1 MAEYTGPLLDAPA
14 APTTPTA
21 KPKQKPYVPLQ
32 QVMPNAPPAASQAAT
47 VQPLNAQLPEFVP
60 SPPPAGLTPKA
71 RNEFIANEANRV
83 AAKKIEKQAQ
93 ASALPPTDFSAKAKK
108 LKDFEGYLTDYKTE
122 LEKDLMVFPKEIP
135 IIPSQGMAIP
145 LPVGSDTARM
155 NSKYTALL
163 MGLKDAYELGAL
175 TGPDMSI
182 VESQLTNPATIAG
195 ALTSR
200 DAMKEQVKVME
211 GLLNRAKQNLESSYG
226 RKMDFG
232 AATPSNPSN
241 DPLGLR
247 TRKP

>member
-1 MAEYTGPLLDAPA
+1 MMGLFDDLYGTPEAAPA
-14 APTTPTA
+14 Q
-21 KPKQKPYVPLQ
+21 KPKGKQGYTPLQ
-32 QVMPNAPPAASQAAT
+32 QVVPNQQVLATAEAPE
-47 VQPLNAQLPEFVP
+47 LVP

-71 RNEFIANEANRV
+71 RNEFIANEANRI
-83 AAKKIEKQAQ
+83 AAEKIKRSQTGAP
-93 ASALPPTDFSAKAKK
+93 PPTDFSAKAKK

-122 LEKDLMVFPKEIP
+122 LDKDLMVFPKEIP
-135 IIPSQGMAIP
+135 LVPSQGMAIP

-195 ALTSR
+195 AMTSR

-211 GLLNRAKQNLESSYG
+211 GLLSRSKQNLESSYG
-226 RKMDFG
+226 RKMDLG
-232 AATPSNPSN
+232 APQGVSNPAN

>member
-14 APTTPTA
+14 APTTPAA

-32 QVMPNAPPAASQAAT
+32 QVMPNAPLAASQAAT
-47 VQPLNAQLPEFVP
+47 VQPSNAQFPELVP
-60 SPPPAGLTPKA
+60 TPPPAGLTPKA
-71 RNEFIANEANRV
+71 RNEFIANEANRI
-83 AAKKIEKQAQ
+83 AAKKIERAQ
-93 ASALPPTDFSAKAKK
+93 SGALPPTDFSAKAKK
-108 LKDFEGYLTDYKTE
+108 LKDFEGYLIDYKTE
-122 LEKDLMVFPKEIP
+122 LDKDLMVFPKEIP

-175 TGPDMSI
+175 TGPDMGI
-182 VESQLTNPATIAG
+182 VESQITNPATIAG

-200 DAMKEQVKVME
+200 EAMKEQVKVME
-211 GLLNRAKQNLESSYG
+211 GLLSRSKQNLESSYG

-232 AATPSNPSN
+232 ATTPGSPSN

-247 TRKP
+247 KK